1 MNRGRIQRTIEVVIT
16 KASAY
21 VTAEVLKEDAEYRQ
35 RDKCTVCRR
44 PQQWYELE
52 PGNGRCTTCQP

>member
-1 MNRGRIQRTIEVVIT
+1 MSRGRIAKTIEDIIH

-35 RDKCTVCRR
+35 RDKCTACRA
-44 PQQWYELE
+44 PKQWFELK
-52 PGNGRCTTCQP
+52 PGDGRCNNCAP